1 MAIDVKDPLGTRVKR
16 VEDERFITGRGR
28 YLDDIKLTG
37 MTHLAILRSPFAHA
51 NIRSIDTSAARTMPG
66 VLAVITG
73 ADIPYNPLPMAWPAG
88 GVSGITNNVNMPRT
102 LATDGVMWTGEGVA
116 AVVAETPEQA
126 VDARDAIQVDWEP
139 LPAVVDAEEAMRP
152 GAPQLH
158 ENAPNNVVFDWAVGD
173 KDGTDRAF
181 ESAEVVVRQ
190 RLVNQRLIPN
200 PMEVRGD
207 IGRYDPGTDEYTV
220 WMSSQTP
227 HIQRLLLT
235 AFVTGIPEH
244 KVRCISPDVGG
255 AFGTKIFC
263 YADMALVMFA
273 SKLIGG
279 RPVKWVETR
288 RENYQSTIHGRDHIT
303 YLEVAGKRDGEV
315 TGLRVKTY
323 ANLGGRLSTI
333 GPGIPTTLYGRVLS
347 GCYRIP
353 NVHAEVTGVYTNT
366 VFVDAYRGAGRPEAT
381 YVVERAMDL
390 FADEIGMDPA
400 ALRRKNFLPPDA
412 FPYDNPSGLLTAAG
426 GAKIYIDSGNYEP
439 ALDKAL
445 TIAGYDGLDKA
456 KAEARKRGRLLG
468 VGLSSYL
475 EVCGVAPSKWIGAVG
490 EGWGAAMWESA
501 NVKVHLTGK
510 VVVTMGTQP
519 QGQGHETT
527 YAQIIAHELGIPMAD
542 IIVQHSDTQGT
553 PFGYG
558 SYGSRT
564 SNVGSTAA
572 IKAAGKIREKAR
584 RMAAHMLEAAVDDI
598 EVEGAEFRVK
608 GSPDRKKTLQEIAFA
623 LDLGFDT
630 PEGMEPYLDET
641 AYHDTPNCTFPF
653 GTHVAIVEIDEA
665 TGNVELTRYVA
676 VDDVGNKINPMIVD
690 GQLHGGIAQ
699 GVGQALWEEAIYDED
714 GQLLTGSM
722 LDYAVPRAAWFPQIE
737 LDETVTPSPVNPI
750 GVKGVGE
757 AGAIASTAAV
767 ANAVIDALS
776 PLGIRHLDMPYTPQ
790 KVWRAIHA
798 AGAGGGT
805 AANRSNGHG
814 PMGGTA

>member
-1 MAIDVKDPLGTRVKR
+1 MTTEVLGAPVKR
-16 VEDERFITGRGR
+16 VEDARFITGSGR
-28 YLDDIKLTG
+28 YLDDIQLPG
-37 MTHLAILRSPFAHA
+37 MTHMAILRSPYAHA
-51 NIRSIDTSAARTMPG
+51 NIRSVDISAAKAMPG
-66 VLAVITG
+66 VVAVFTG

-88 GVSGITNNVNMPRT
+88 GASGLQNNVNTPRA
-102 LATDGVMWTGEGVA
+102 LATDSVKWTGEGVA
-116 AVVAETPEQA
+116 AVVAETAEQA
-126 VDARDAIQVDWEP
+126 VDALEAIKVDWEP
-139 LPAVVDAEEAMRP
+139 LPAVVDAEKATQP

-158 ENAPNNVVFDWAVGD
+158 ENAPSNVVFEWTVGD
-173 KDGTDRAF
+173 KAGTDAAIDG
-181 ESAEVVVRQ
+181 AEVVVRQ

-207 IGRYDPGTDEYTV
+207 IGWYNPGTDEYTV

-273 SKLIGG
+273 SKAIGG

-288 RENYQSTIHGRDHIT
+288 RENYQSTTHGRDHVT
-303 YLEVAGKRDGEV
+303 YVEVAATRDGVV

-333 GPGIPTTLYGRVLS
+333 GPGVPTTLYGRILS
-347 GCYRIP
+347 GPYKIP
-353 NVHAEVTGVYTNT
+353 AVHCEVTGVYTNT
-366 VFVDAYRGAGRPEAT
+366 TFVDAYRGAGRPEAT

-390 FADEIGMDPA
+390 VADELGIDA
-400 ALRRKNFLPPDA
+400 AEIRRRNFLPPDA
-412 FPYDNPSGLLTAAG
+412 FPYDNPSGLLTAVNG
-426 GAKIYIDSGNYEP
+426 SKLYIDSGNYEP

-445 TIAGYDGLDKA
+445 GMIGYGDIAARRAEA
-456 KAEARKRGRLLG
+456 KARGRLLG
-468 VGLSSYL
+468 VGLSTYI

-490 EGWGAAMWESA
+490 EGWGAAMWESC
-501 NVKVHLTGK
+501 NIKVHLTGK

-527 YAQIIAHELGIPMAD
+527 FAQIVAHELGVPMED
-542 IIVQHSDTQGT
+542 VVVQHSDTQGT

-564 SNVGSTAA
+564 SNVGSGAA
-572 IKAAGKIREKAR
+572 LKAAGKIRDKAR
-584 RMAAHMLEAAVDDI
+584 RYAAHMLEASPDDI
-598 EVEGAEFRVK
+598 EVEGAEYRVK
-608 GSPDRKKTLQEIAFA
+608 GSPDKTKTIQEIAFA
-623 LDLGFDT
+623 LDLAFDT

-641 AYHDTPNCTFPF
+641 AYHDTDNCTFPF
-653 GTHVAIVEIDEA
+653 GTHIALVEIDEE
-665 TGNVELTRYVA
+665 TGRVDLVRYVA

-699 GVGQALWEEAIYDED
+699 GVGQALWEGAVYSED

-722 LDYAVPRAAWFPQIE
+722 LDYALPKASKLPSFE
-737 LDETVTPSPVNPI
+737 LDQTVTPSPVNPL

-757 AGAIASTAAV
+757 AGTIASTAAV
-767 ANAVIDALS
+767 ANAVVDALS
-776 PLGIRHLDMPYTPQ
+776 PLGIRHLDMPFTPP
-790 KVWRAIHA
+790 KVWAAIQA
-798 AGAGGGT
+798 AKGGQ
-805 AANRSNGHG
+805 A
-814 PMGGTA
+814 